1 MNERALV
8 AMSSVLPPPKK
19 GEMVTVQLRFIVDG
33 LPNEN
38 NEYVEWVL
46 VALDG
51 EAFDTKL
58 RKHLEHRY
66 KLKDID
72 RLDYSGVNEQ
82 EIGQEDVG
90 VLAYEAKRLHNEY
103 IPLRAQCQDDAESG
117 ISQQTQDDR
126 NPRHCTP
133 SPEKVE
139 G

>member
-90 VLAYEAKRLHNEY
+90 VLALPPPRCMTEFRAY
-103 IPLRAQCQDDAESG
+103 IAALQSNAVPGSEQRAASTRAFIYIG
-117 ISQQTQDDR
+117 KYRKI
-126 NPRHCTP
+126 
-133 SPEKVE
+133 
-139 G
+139 